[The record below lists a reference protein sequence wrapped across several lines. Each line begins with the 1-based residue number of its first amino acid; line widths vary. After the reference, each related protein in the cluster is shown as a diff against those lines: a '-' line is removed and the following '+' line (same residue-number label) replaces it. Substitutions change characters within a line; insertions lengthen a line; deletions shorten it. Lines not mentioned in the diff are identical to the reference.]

1 MKALVSRGSDP
12 NSTLVIHWRAYYVV
26 FFCFQV
32 ITYLDEILTKYN
44 DAKNEKHSEQ
54 SGRNLMYHYVC
65 GNLSSYLFSSQVN
78 ASHQKSS
85 TLQTALRNFEDS
97 LTEELF
103 LRRNKQFARK
113 IIQEINKPERKR
125 KKRRMF
131 FAIGAGN
138 FNLYNY
144 AFIHMHFQ
152 PERQK
157 GMFCH

>member
-1 MKALVSRGSDP
+1 MIP
-12 NSTLVIHWRAYYVV
+12 IQHWSYTCILCWV

-44 DAKNEKHSEQ
+44 DAKNEKDSEQ

-138 FNLYNY
+138 FNLYSY

-152 PERQK
+152 